1 MRMHHWS
8 IGLATGLFVLAA
20 GCDASEQP
28 AGPETSAQQIDAMT
42 PAGDSPTA
50 EATLGAQ
57 LAALRR
63 ATARFHRREA
73 AAAAGYEIL
82 VTHPTSGAA
91 CLDHPTEG
99 GMGRH
104 YLKESLV
111 DPEVAVESPEV
122 LIYEPMANGK
132 LRLVGVEYIIPYE
145 IRGPNETPPTLF
157 GREFLHN
164 PTFKL
169 WMLHVWVWKNNPE
182 GMFATWNPRIT
193 CEHDAAV
200 D

>member
-8 IGLATGLFVLAA
+8 IGLATLLFVLVA

-28 AGPETSAQQIDAMT
+28 AGPETLSQQIDAST
-42 PAGDSPTA
+42 PTAGSPVA

-63 ATARFHRREA
+63 ATAPFHRREA

-82 VTHPTSGAA
+82 VTHPVSGAA
-91 CLDHPTEG
+91 CLDHPTDG

-104 YLKESLV
+104 YLNGSLV
-111 DPEVAVESPEV
+111 DADVAVTSPEV
-122 LIYEPMANGK
+122 LIYEPMANGR
-132 LRLVGVEYIIPYE
+132 LRLVGVEYIIPYA

-164 PTFKL
+164 PTFDL
-169 WMLHVWVWKNNPE
+169 WMLHVYVGKHNPE

-193 CEHDAAV
+193 CEHDAEA